1 MALINCPDCKSQV
14 STSATSCPQCGAP
27 IAEAKQ
33 SKAAGSPLTTTQE
46 TSKKLKLHTLISALL
61 IIFGF
66 VAIFAMASPNDA
78 GKVEPSAFPPIMIM
92 VGVVWYIV
100 AKFRIWWHHK

>member
-1 MALINCPDCKSQV
+1 MALINCPECKTQV
-14 STSATSCPQCGAP
+14 SDSAVSCPKCGTP

-33 SKAAGSPLTTTQE
+33 FEAAGSSLTTTQE

-61 IIFGF
+61 IIVGF
-66 VAIFAMASPNDA
+66 IAIFATAGPDA
-78 GKVEPSAFPPIMIM
+78 DGNVEPSRFPPLMIM